1 MSNKKYSFKA
11 NVRLKDIIGQGLINN
26 SNIAIIELIKN
37 ARDADS
43 ESVNIHFS
51 NADNMQPSSNIVVQ
65 DFGNGMSHDDV
76 VNKWLNIAYSEKRH
90 DAKGGFAGD
99 KGIGRFS
106 CDRLGKKLDLYTK
119 KKNGDLVHLTVNWLD
134 FEVDDINM
142 EISSIELTPKII
154 SDAEFTENTKLENFS
169 SGTCLV
175 ISNLREV
182 WGTNELPRLKKE
194 LERFIIDPDKTFKV
208 HLRSNDVKDKKGK
221 LIYDKKIENKLAT
234 KLDDKSISV
243 RATVSEDGEIIET
256 ELRHY
261 GTVILSYEEDNP
273 YSELSNIKAHI
284 HYLNPASKISFHS
297 ITGFR
302 SFDYGSVMLFFN
314 GFRVMPYG
322 DPKDDWLQLNQRK
335 AQGTMR
341 KLGTRELFG
350 IVEIN
355 DSTRKFS
362 PVSSRE
368 GMENNL
374 AFKQLADLSER
385 TGSKGALAFVPA
397 LIRVLEKFVVDG
409 IDWDRVKPKSSEYSR
424 DEILGALDA
433 FFSSQ
438 KSRGS
443 HRNIYVNE
451 AEISNIAS
459 KKIEEYDEFIGDLT
473 ERVKNK
479 SVYELTSAEKRDLK
493 KYIVRQD
500 AIVTQ
505 KEKTNK
511 DYKQQIVVET
521 KKRMYAESNPK
532 TDSIRYREITHHIEN
547 ETTEIHKELREALDL
562 GRHRSEENFERVLE
576 TIGSAL
582 FRVNK
587 IQKLSKIITKSN
599 FDLMSDLHRE
609 DYFTGIEEYID
620 EITNIGATW
629 GIDLSFENHDNLK
642 LVLNFSPLEQAM
654 LVDNA
659 IDNAMTASAKNI
671 KVRVSQNDEYYI
683 LEFIDDGD
691 GLSEKY
697 NNKDLF
703 HAGISTTSGTG
714 IGLNQIKKVTE
725 NLDGEASI
733 SNNLAAGITLC
744 LRWKK

>member
-1 MSNKKYSFKA
+1 
-11 NVRLKDIIGQGLINN
+11 
-26 SNIAIIELIKN
+26 
-37 ARDADS
+37 
-43 ESVNIHFS
+43 
-51 NADNMQPSSNIVVQ
+51 
-65 DFGNGMSHDDV
+65 
-76 VNKWLNIAYSEKRH
+76 
-90 DAKGGFAGD
+90 
-99 KGIGRFS
+99 
-106 CDRLGKKLDLYTK
+106 
-119 KKNGDLVHLTVNWLD
+119 
-134 FEVDDINM
+134 M
-142 EISSIELTPKII
+142 EISSIELTPKVI
-154 SDAEFTENTKLENFS
+154 SDADFVKNTKLESFS

-175 ISNLREV
+175 ISDLREV
-182 WGTNELPRLKKE
+182 WGANELPRLKKE
-194 LERFIIDPDKTFKV
+194 LERFIIDPHKTFNV

-221 LIYDKKIENKLAT
+221 LIYNGVIENKLAT
-234 KLDDKSISV
+234 KIDDKSISV
-243 RATVSEDGEIIET
+243 RASISKDGKTITT

-273 YSELSNIKAHI
+273 YSELNNIKAHI
-284 HYLNPASKISFHS
+284 HYLNSASKVSFHS
-297 ITGFR
+297 ITGYK
-302 SFDYGSVMLFFN
+302 SFDYGSAMLFFN

-322 DPKDDWLQLNQRK
+322 DPKDDWLRLNQRK

-341 KLGTRELFG
+341 YLGTRELFG
-350 IVEIN
+350 IIEIN

-374 AFKQLADLSER
+374 AFKQLSDLSENEAPKE
-385 TGSKGALAFVPA
+385 TLAFLPV
-397 LIRVLEKFVVDG
+397 LIRVLEKFVIDG
-409 IDWDRVKPKSSEYSR
+409 LDWDRLSPKSGEYSR
-424 DEILGALDA
+424 DEMMGSLNA
-433 FFSSQ
+433 FLSSQ
-438 KSRGS
+438 QRKTSLK
-443 HRNIYVNE
+443 NIYVNE
-451 AEISNIAS
+451 SEISNIAS
-459 KKIEEYDEFIGDLT
+459 QKIGEYDEFVNDLT
-473 ERVKNK
+473 ERVKDK
-479 SVYELTSAEKRDLK
+479 SVYDLTPAEKRDVK

-500 AIVTQ
+500 AIITQ

-547 ETTEIHKELREALDL
+547 ETTEIHKELRKTLKL
-562 GRHRSEENFERVLE
+562 GRNRSEKNFERVLE
-576 TIGSAL
+576 MIEASL

-587 IQKLSKIITKSN
+587 IQKLSKIITKSS

-609 DYFTGIEEYID
+609 DYFTGIEEYIN

-629 GIDLSFENHDNLK
+629 GIDLSFENLDNLR

-671 KVRVSQNDEYYI
+671 KVRVSQDKEYYI

-697 NNKDLF
+697 NNIDLF
-703 HAGISTTSGTG
+703 NAGISTTSGTG

-725 NLDGEASI
+725 NLGGEVSI
-733 SNNLAAGITLC
+733 LNNRSAGITLC
-744 LRWKK
+744 LRWTK